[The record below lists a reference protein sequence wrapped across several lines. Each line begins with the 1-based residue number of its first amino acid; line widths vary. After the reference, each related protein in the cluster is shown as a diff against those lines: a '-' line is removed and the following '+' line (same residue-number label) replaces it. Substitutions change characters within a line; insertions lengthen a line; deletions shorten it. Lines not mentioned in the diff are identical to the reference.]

1 MSKVWLIARYQFRQ
15 EVSKRSFLLVL
26 FSMPLF
32 LTFSI
37 GLGYLVSRLEQ
48 ESTTLGTVDQAGWLV
63 ETLAEPEEYDV
74 RLVPFDTPQAARA
87 ALEAGQ
93 IDAYYVLAADYAD
106 TSRADTGRADAGRAD
121 THQAELVYF
130 EPPHRHAMRHFQNVV
145 RLNLMADQSPAVVER
160 TLSGANLTVR
170 ATESKRE
177 FPAGGPSA
185 GQFVPLIAAAI
196 FAFLVLTTSGYMMEV
211 VVEEKENR
219 TMEVIVSS
227 VSPAQMMTGKII
239 GALGIALMQ
248 LAVWLAFLAGA
259 VWLGGSVLDIAWL
272 QNVNPN
278 WHATLWRNIL
288 MIVVVALPSYLCIA
302 ALMTVV
308 GTTLVESQEAQQA
321 GPLFFLLLFLPMYLL
336 VPITENLNGPLSLG
350 LSFFPVTSVVTI
362 AIRSVFVEIPVW
374 QTGLSAAI
382 ALVSGTV
389 MVWLAG
395 KAFRMSMLRYGQ
407 RLKWRELFARR
418 RSASEP
424 AYPVQVWAASGGS
437 DEQDTPGDAQ

>member
-15 EVSKRSFLLVL
+15 EVSRRSFFLVL

-32 LTFSI
+32 LTLSI

-48 ESTTLGTVDQAGWLV
+48 QSTILGTVDQAGLLV
-63 ETLAEPEEYDV
+63 KTLAEPEEYDV
-74 RLVPFDTPQAARA
+74 LLVPYDTPQAARA

-93 IDAYYVLAADYAD
+93 IDAYYVLAAEYVGA
-106 TSRADTGRADAGRAD
+106 
-121 THQAELVYF
+121 HQAELVYF
-130 EPPHRHAMRHFQNVV
+130 EPPPRYAMRHFQNLV
-145 RLNLMADQSPAVVER
+145 RLNLMAGQSSAVAER
-160 TLSGANLTVR
+160 ILSGANLTVR

-196 FAFLVLTTSGYMMEV
+196 FSFLVLTTSGYMMEV

-219 TMEVIVSS
+219 TMEIVVSS
-227 VSPAQMMTGKII
+227 VSPAQLMTGKII

-259 VWLGGSVLDIAWL
+259 VWLGGSVLEVDWL
-272 QNVNPN
+272 QNVNPD
-278 WHATLWRNIL
+278 WRVIL

-302 ALMTVV
+302 AMMTKVSA
-308 GTTLVESQEAQQA
+308 TLVESQEAQQA
-321 GPLFFLLLFLPMYLL
+321 GPFFFMLLFVPMYLL

-350 LSFFPVTSVVTI
+350 LSLFPMTSVVTL
-362 AIRSVFVEIPVW
+362 AIRSVFTEIPVW
-374 QTGLSAAI
+374 QTGLSAVI
-382 ALVSGTV
+382 ALVSGIV

-395 KAFRMSMLRYGQ
+395 KAFRISMLRYGQ

-418 RSASEP
+418 RPASEP
-424 AYPVQVWAASGGS
+424 AYPTSGGS
-437 DEQDTPGDAQ
+437 DEQNTPCDAQ

>member
-1 MSKVWLIARYQFRQ
+1 MSKVWLIARHQFRQ
-15 EVSKRSFLLVL
+15 EVSRRSFFLVL

-32 LTFSI
+32 LTLSI

-48 ESTTLGTVDQAGWLV
+48 QSTTLGTVDQAGLLV
-63 ETLAEPEEYDV
+63 KTLAEPEEYDV
-74 RLVPFDTPQAARA
+74 RLVPFDTPQIARA

-106 TSRADTGRADAGRAD
+106 THR
-121 THQAELVYF
+121 AELVYLK
-130 EPPHRHAMRHFQNVV
+130 PPHRHAMRHFQNLV
-145 RLNLMADQSPAVVER
+145 RLNLMAGQSPAVVER
-160 TLSGANLTVR
+160 LLSGANLTVR
-170 ATESKRE
+170 ATESKRD

-185 GQFVPLIAAAI
+185 GQFVPLTAAAI
-196 FAFLVLTTSGYMMEV
+196 FAFLVLTTSGYVMEV

-219 TMEVIVSS
+219 TIEIVVSS
-227 VSPAQMMTGKII
+227 VSPAQMMTGKMI

-259 VWLGGSVLDIAWL
+259 VWLGGSVLEVDWL

-278 WHATLWRNIL
+278 WRDIL

-308 GTTLVESQEAQQA
+308 GATLVESQEAQQA
-321 GPLFFLLLFLPMYLL
+321 GPLFFLLLFVPMYLL
-336 VPITENLNGPLSLG
+336 VPIAENPNGPLSLG

-362 AIRSVFVEIPVW
+362 AIRSVFAEIPVW
-374 QTGLSAAI
+374 QTALSAVSS
-382 ALVSGTV
+382 LVSGTV

-407 RLKWRELFARR
+407 RLSWRELFARR

-424 AYPVQVWAASGGS
+424 AYPAQVQAASGGRN
-437 DEQDTPGDAQ
+437 EQDTPCDAQ

>member
-1 MSKVWLIARYQFRQ
+1 MSKMWLIARYQFRQ
-15 EVSKRSFLLVL
+15 EVNRRSFFLVL

-37 GLGYLVSRLEQ
+37 GLGYLVSCLEQ
-48 ESTTLGTVDQAGWLV
+48 KSTTLGYVDQAGLLV
-63 ETLAEPEEYDV
+63 EISAESEEYDV
-74 RLVPFDTPQAARA
+74 WLVAFDTPEAARA
-87 ALEAGQ
+87 ALEAEE
-93 IDAYYVLAADYAD
+93 IDAYYVLAADYA
-106 TSRADTGRADAGRAD
+106 G

-130 EPPHRHAMRHFQNVV
+130 EPPHRHAMRHFQNAV
-145 RLNLMADQSPAVVER
+145 RLNLMADQSPVVVDR
-160 TLSGANLTVR
+160 ALSGANLTVR

-185 GQFVPLIAAAI
+185 GQLVPLIAAAI
-196 FAFLVLTTSGYMMEV
+196 FAFLVLTTSGYMMQV

-219 TMEVIVSS
+219 TIEIVVSS
-227 VSPAQMMTGKII
+227 VSPSQMMTGKIT

-259 VWLGGSVLDIAWL
+259 VWLGGSVLEVDWL

-278 WHATLWRNIL
+278 WRDIL

-302 ALMTVV
+302 AHMTTV

-321 GPLFFLLLFLPMYLL
+321 GPLFFMLLFVPMYLL
-336 VPITENLNGPLSLG
+336 VPITENPNGPLSLG
-350 LSFFPVTSVVTI
+350 LSFFPVTSVLTI
-362 AIRSVFVEIPVW
+362 AIRSVFAEISVW
-374 QTGLSAAI
+374 QIALSTAI
-382 ALVSGTV
+382 ALVSGIV

-407 RLKWRELFARR
+407 RLKWRELLTRR
-418 RSASEP
+418 RSAPEP
-424 AYPVQVWAASGGS
+424 TCPASPGG
-437 DEQDTPGDAQ
+437 EWR

>member
-1 MSKVWLIARYQFRQ
+1 MSKVWLIAQYQFRQ

-32 LTFSI
+32 LTLSI

-48 ESTTLGTVDQAGWLV
+48 QSTTLGYVDQAGLLV
-63 ETLAEPEEYDV
+63 KTLAEPEEHDV

-106 TSRADTGRADAGRAD
+106 T
-121 THQAELVYF
+121 HQAELVYF
-130 EPPHRHAMRHFQNVV
+130 EPPDRHAVRHFQNVV
-145 RLNLMADQSPAVVER
+145 RLNLMADQSPPVVER

-196 FAFLVLTTSGYMMEV
+196 FAFLVLTTSGYMMQV
-211 VVEEKENR
+211 VVVEKENR
-219 TMEVIVSS
+219 TIEIVVSS
-227 VSPAQMMTGKII
+227 VSPSQMMTGKII

-259 VWLGGSVLDIAWL
+259 VWLGGSVLEVGWL

-278 WHATLWRNIL
+278 WHAIL

-321 GPLFFLLLFLPMYLL
+321 GPLFFMLLFVPMYLL
-336 VPITENLNGPLSLG
+336 IPITENLNGPLSLG
-350 LSFFPVTSVVTI
+350 LSFFPVTSVMTI
-362 AIRSVFVEIPVW
+362 AIRSVFAEIPVW
-374 QTGLSAAI
+374 QIAVSAAI
-382 ALVSGTV
+382 ALVSGTA

-424 AYPVQVWAASGGS
+424 AYPASPGG
-437 DEQDTPGDAQ
+437 EWR